1 LRRRRQR
8 RRKFVVIVLVE
19 TDFSDDFVVELF

>member
-1 LRRRRQR
+1 LRRRKR